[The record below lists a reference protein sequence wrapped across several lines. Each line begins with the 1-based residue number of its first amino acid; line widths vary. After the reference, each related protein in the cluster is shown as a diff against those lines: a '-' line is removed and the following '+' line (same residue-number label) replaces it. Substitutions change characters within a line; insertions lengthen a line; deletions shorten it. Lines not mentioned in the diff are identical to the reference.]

1 MRVRTMVVGLAALT
15 LAFVFLV
22 NQAPALMSYQ
32 DSSQAASDSSATAV
46 QVDSSVQDLPAGVPD
61 ATAGPVVLLLASEY
75 LRRAKHSDAHGWTG
89 LHYPEVEPTR
99 RDQLTI
105 MVDILSFAS
114 KPVSRKK
121 LIRSLNM
128 SHYQLK
134 RYLAILIQKGL
145 LLEQLG
151 QSRTYLVTAKGS
163 AFVELVEG

>member
-15 LAFVFLV
+15 LAFAFLM

-32 DSSQAASDSSATAV
+32 DSSQVASDSSAAAV
-46 QVDSSVQDLPAGVPD
+46 QVDSSVQDLPVGVPD
-61 ATAGPVVLLLASEY
+61 ATAGPVVLLLASES
-75 LRRAKHSDAHGWTG
+75 LRRAKDSDVHGWTG
-89 LHYPEVEPTR
+89 LHYPEVETTR

-105 MVDILSFAS
+105 IVNILSFAR

-134 RYLAILIQKGL
+134 RYLTILIRKGL